1 MRIWAL
7 DYLIECYAWGAGR
20 WQCIRIQY
28 MS

>member
-7 DYLIECYAWGAGR
+7 DYLIECYAWDAGM